1 MKVNIPYTYEYQG
14 NSELTLIETE
24 EGDIIIEVARDSE
37 GVFEEEH
44 FDVKVFAKGPMQ
56 IELEVH
62 EGGYTLSQSEE
73 FTIRSM
79 VREYQNRKCSISI

>member
-14 NSELTLIETE
+14 NSELNLIETE

-44 FDVKVFAKGPMQ
+44 FDVEVFVKGPMQ

-73 FTIRSM
+73 FTIRKM
-79 VREYQNRKCSISI
+79 VEQYLNSKTNIQL